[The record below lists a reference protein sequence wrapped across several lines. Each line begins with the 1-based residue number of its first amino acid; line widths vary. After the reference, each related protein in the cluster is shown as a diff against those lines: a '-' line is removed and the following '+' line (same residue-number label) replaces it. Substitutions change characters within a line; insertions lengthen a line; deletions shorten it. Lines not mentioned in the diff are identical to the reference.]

1 MPLELAMVMP
11 VYNEEDCIREVIDS
25 WREVLTALGMSY
37 RILVLNDGSRDHTA
51 EKLAAFAGD
60 DRITIINKPNAGHG
74 PTILQGYHL
83 AVDLADWV
91 FQCDS
96 DDEMKAI
103 HFPRLWE
110 QRQNYDVLFG
120 YRLQR
125 KQNLG
130 RKVISGVSRMTV
142 RALFGRGV
150 ADVNTPYRLMRSAI
164 LRQIIDQIP
173 GDTFAPNVIIA
184 GAFARAKRR
193 MANLPVPHEG
203 RRTGAV
209 SIVKWKLWKAAC
221 RAFWQTLRCRPKIAA
236 TAPQE
241 QANTVG

>member
-1 MPLELAMVMP
+1 MVMP

-25 WREVLTALGMSY
+25 WREVLTALGISY
-37 RILVLNDGSRDHTA
+37 RLIVLNDGSKDHTA
-51 EKLAAFAGD
+51 EKLAPLAGN
-60 DRITIINKPNAGHG
+60 DRLAIINKPNAGHG

-173 GDTFAPNVIIA
+173 DDTFAPNVIIA

-221 RAFWQTLRCRPKIAA
+221 RAVLADPALPAENRRRGAR
-236 TAPQE
+236 E